1 MDASQV
7 LAVYQQA
14 EQAVE
19 LRYATP
25 EQELLVSLWQRVQ
38 SLEKAEKQ
46 QAHKISILECQ
57 NSEVQ
62 TNEATNILSRFSLK
76 PVH

>member
-7 LAVYQQA
+7 LAVFQQA
-14 EQAVE
+14 TQAVE
-19 LRYATP
+19 LRYATQ
-25 EQELLVSLWQRVQ
+25 EQELLVSLWHRVQ

-46 QAHKISILECQ
+46 QALKISILECQ
-57 NSEVQ
+57 NSEMP
-62 TNEATNILSRFSLK
+62 TDEASDVLSRFSLK